1 MLIKDIFAADIT
13 RDIAPVV
20 YFHEQDP
27 QKILEEVSEYIIT
40 GGHLKG
46 TLQHNRVPEGIHEQF
61 VRLLTGLAETLKKSG
76 GVDLP
81 ASWISGFYGSGKSSF
96 AKLLG
101 LALDDMQLP
110 DGRSLSEILLERDDS
125 ANRQDFQKAWQQ
137 LRSLVDPIS
146 VVFDIGAVAR
156 DDEHIHSA
164 VKREIQRRLRYCSV
178 SHHVADHELKLEL
191 DGQWDAFL
199 ACVEQTLGESWE
211 KLKNGQLAEDSFSEV
226 LHVMNP
232 SRYVDPMSWFDSR
245 AGAKTGVGTSVAET
259 TQAIIDMLDR
269 RATGKTMF
277 VVVDEVSQYVHQND
291 ERMLRLQTFVADL
304 GQKLKG
310 RVWLLA
316 TGQQKLEDSE
326 DASSIG
332 KLKDRFPPRL
342 RVHLSA
348 TNIRDVVHKRLLK
361 KAPAKEAELRS
372 LFQQHRS
379 DLKLYGYDCTEIN
392 EEDFVEVYPML
403 PKHVDLL
410 MRITSNL
417 RTNSSRAKGDDH
429 AIRGLLQLLGELF
442 REQQLGDQALGEMIT
457 LDRIYEVQKS
467 ALDPD
472 VDSTLAR
479 IFNADAV
486 TGDDLALQV
495 AKTVALLQLVQEQE
509 PTTVGLVSQCLYE
522 RLGQGNRESAIQ
534 EKLEKLR
541 SLSFLSFSEKQGY
554 KIQSSAGQEWD
565 RERESGT
572 SSPDKLS
579 RVVMDNVKKLLGGV
593 ERPRYKNRAFPW
605 TAFYNDG
612 KYLQDERL
620 QGTNDLSVLTLDF
633 RYLTR
638 QEDRNT
644 EKWLQDSTQANLR
657 DRIVW
662 VSGRWSDLEPQLK
675 MLVKSQ
681 HMIDKYRNRPGL
693 TSEKKRLLLDEESR
707 CEELEKS
714 VQDSVSRVF
723 LEGELYFRGRKLE
736 KSGSSFKILMLQL
749 GEKLLPEYF
758 NLYVD
763 IPVLPSELTQLLE
776 DKLSGPS
783 AKFMTGQLGILEM
796 DAGKYIPTC
805 SGEVPSRI
813 WQHVQDEKG
822 VPGNV
827 LLSYFSGP
835 PFGYSSDMVK
845 ACLAGLLRANKIR
858 IRPESGPEI
867 TSVRD
872 PGARDM
878 FTKDRDLKRADV
890 LPPSDAEITGRD
902 RISICKFFKD
912 YLNRDLDRE
921 NDAIADAVFE
931 QFPGHMQQLR
941 EVEQR
946 YNQLPDRPILPS
958 KLLKLQKALEECM
971 RSRQIQTTVIA
982 VKNQLDVL
990 RDGVAQLHLTQTDLT
1005 DEAVALVKRA
1015 LEVRSHQV
1023 KQLQQLDQVEPVAEA
1038 IEALE
1043 EQLKRDRPWNDI
1055 KSLIPQLQAIETYY
1069 QTVRL
1074 GLIEHQEQT
1083 AETIRAQVK
1092 RRKGFGKLDRKKVEY
1107 VLRPVQEA
1115 LIDTTPAACYP
1126 ALVEIRDTAILRLQ
1140 ASEKVANTYLDDVLS
1155 EETDEQILKVDLKLR
1170 DREVSS
1176 PEEIEQLVSYVRDQ
1190 LTQQL
1195 KPNTRIRIL

>member
-27 QKILEEVSEYIIT
+27 QKVLEEVSEYIIT
-40 GGHLKG
+40 GGYAKG
-46 TLQHNRVPEGIHEQF
+46 DLRRNRVPEGIHEQF
-61 VRLLTGLAETLKKSG
+61 VRLLTGLAETLKRSG

-101 LALDDMQLP
+101 LALDDMSLP
-110 DGRSLSEILLERDDS
+110 NGRSLSEVLLERDDS
-125 ANRQDFQKAWQQ
+125 ANQQEFRKAWEEV
-137 LRSLVDPIS
+137 RSLVDPIS

-164 VKREIQRRLRYCSV
+164 VKREIQRRLKYCSV

-191 DGQWDAFL
+191 DGQWDTFL
-199 ACVEQTLGESWE
+199 ACAEQTLGEPWE
-211 KLKNGQLAEDSFSEV
+211 QLKNGQLAEDSFSEV

-232 SRYVDPMSWFDSR
+232 SRYVDPMSWLDSR
-245 AGAKTGVGTSVAET
+245 AGAKTGMGTSVAET

-269 RATGKTMF
+269 RAAGKTLF

-361 KAPAKEAELRS
+361 KAPAREAELRS
-372 LFQQHRS
+372 LFQQHRA
-379 DLKLYGYDCTEIN
+379 DLKLYGYQCDELT

-442 REQQLGDQALGEMIT
+442 REQQLGDRELGEMIT

-472 VDSTLAR
+472 VDSTMAR
-479 IFNADAV
+479 IFNADTV

-522 RLGQGNRESAIQ
+522 RLGQGNRETAIQ

-565 RERESGT
+565 REREAGT
-572 SSPDKLS
+572 STPDKLS
-579 RVVMDNVKKLLGGV
+579 RVVMDKVKKLLGEV
-593 ERPRYKNRAFPW
+593 DRPRYKNRAFPW

-620 QGTNDLSVLTLDF
+620 QGTNDLSVLTIDF

-638 QEDRNT
+638 QEDRSS
-644 EKWLQDSTQANLR
+644 EKWLQESTQANLR
-657 DRIVW
+657 DRIIW
-662 VSGRWSDLEPQLK
+662 VGGRWSDLEPQLK
-675 MLVKSQ
+675 MLVKSF

-693 TSEKKRLLLDEESR
+693 TSDKKRLLLDEEGR
-707 CEELEKS
+707 YEELEKT
-714 VQDSVSRVF
+714 VQDAVARAF

-736 KSGSSFKILMLQL
+736 KSGSSFKMVLLQL

-763 IPVLPSELTQLLE
+763 IPVLPSELAQLLE

-783 AKFMTGQLGILEM
+783 SKFMTGQLGILEM

-805 SGEVPSRI
+805 SGEVPNRI

-835 PFGYSSDMVK
+835 PFGYSSDVVK

-867 TSVRD
+867 TSMRD

-878 FTKDRDLKRADV
+878 FTKDRDLKRSEV
-890 LPPSDAEITGRD
+890 FPPSDAEITGRD

-912 YLNRDLDRE
+912 YLNIDLDRE

-931 QFPGHMQQLR
+931 QFPGRMQQLR

-982 VKNQLDVL
+982 VKNQLDDL
-990 RDGVAQLHLTQTDLT
+990 RDGVEQLRLTQTDLT

-1023 KQLQQLDQVEPVAEA
+1023 AQLQQLEQVELVAAA
-1038 IEALE
+1038 IAALE
-1043 EQLKRDRPWNDI
+1043 EQLQRDRPWNDI
-1055 KSLIPQLQAIETYY
+1055 RSLEPQLQSIEAHY

-1074 GLIEHQEQT
+1074 GLIERQEQQ
-1083 AETIRAQVK
+1083 AEAIRAQVK
-1092 RRKGFGKLDRKKVEY
+1092 RRQGFGKLNEKKAEY

-1126 ALVEIRDTAILRLQ
+1126 ALVEIRDTATLRLQ
-1140 ASEKVANTYLDDVLS
+1140 ASEKAANTYLDDALS
-1155 EETDEQILKVDLKLR
+1155 EETDEQVVTLNLKLR

-1176 PEEIEQLVSYVRDQ
+1176 PEEIEQLVEYVREQ

>member
-27 QKILEEVSEYIIT
+27 QKVLEEASEYIIT
-40 GGHLKG
+40 GGYAKG
-46 TLQHNRVPEGIHEQF
+46 DLRRNRVPEGIHEQF
-61 VRLLTGLAETLKKSG
+61 VRLLTGLAETLKRSG

-101 LALDDMQLP
+101 LALDDMPLP
-110 DGRSLSEILLERDDS
+110 NGRSLSEVLLERDDS
-125 ANRQDFQKAWQQ
+125 ANQQEFRQAWED

-164 VKREIQRRLRYCSV
+164 VKREIQRRLKYCSV

-191 DGQWDAFL
+191 DGQWETFL
-199 ACVEQTLGESWE
+199 ACAEQTLGEPWE
-211 KLKNGQLAEDSFSEV
+211 KLKNGQSADDLFSQV

-232 SRYVDPMSWFDSR
+232 SLYVDPMSWLDSR
-245 AGAKTGVGTSVAET
+245 AGAKTGMGTSVAET
-259 TQAIIDMLDR
+259 TQAIINMLDR
-269 RATGKTMF
+269 RAAGKTLF

-361 KAPAKEAELRS
+361 KAPAREAELRS
-372 LFQQHRS
+372 LFQQHRA
-379 DLKLYGYDCTEIN
+379 DLKLYGYQCDELT

-442 REQQLGDQALGEMIT
+442 REQQLGDRELGEMIT

-479 IFNADAV
+479 IFSADAV
-486 TGDDLALQV
+486 MDDELARRV

-522 RLGQGNRESAIQ
+522 RLGQGNRETAIQ

-554 KIQSSAGQEWD
+554 KIQSSAGQDWD
-565 RERESGT
+565 RERESGQT
-572 SSPDKLS
+572 TPDCLS
-579 RVVMDNVKKLLGGV
+579 RVVMGNVKKLLGNV
-593 ERPRYKNRAFPW
+593 ELPRYKNRSFPW
-605 TAFYNDG
+605 TAFYSDG
-612 KYLQDERL
+612 KYLQDERV
-620 QGTNDLSVLTLDF
+620 QGTNELAVLTVDF

-638 QEDRNT
+638 QEDRNP
-644 EKWLQDSTQANLR
+644 EKWLQESTQANLR
-657 DRIVW
+657 DRIIW
-662 VSGRWSDLEPQLK
+662 VAGRWSDLESQLK
-675 MLVKSQ
+675 MLMKSR
-681 HMIDKYRNRPGL
+681 HMIEKYRTRPSL
-693 TSEKKRLLLDEESR
+693 SSEKKRLLLDEESR
-707 CEELEKS
+707 YEGLEKS
-714 VQDSVSRVF
+714 VQESVAKAF
-723 LEGELYFRGRKLE
+723 LEGELYFRGRILDKI
-736 KSGSSFKILMLQL
+736 GSSFRLVLMQL
-749 GEKLLPEYF
+749 GEQLLPEYF

-763 IPVLPSELTQLLE
+763 IPVLKSELEQLLA

-783 AKFMTGQLGILEM
+783 AKFMAGQLGILEL

-805 SGEVPSRI
+805 SGEVPNRI
-813 WQHVQDEKG
+813 WQHILDEKG
-822 VPGNV
+822 IAGNN
-827 LLSYFSGP
+827 LLSYFNSP
-835 PFGYSSDMVK
+835 PFGYSPDVVR
-845 ACLAGLLRANKIR
+845 ACLAGLLRASKIR

-867 TSVRD
+867 TSMKD

-931 QFPGHMQQLR
+931 QFPGQMQQLR

-946 YNQLPDRPILPS
+946 YNQLPDRPMLPS

-982 VKNQLDVL
+982 VKNQLDIL
-990 RDGVAQLHLTQTDLT
+990 RDGVEQLRLTQTDLT
-1005 DEAVALVKRA
+1005 DEAVTLVKRA

-1023 KQLQQLDQVEPVAEA
+1023 KQLKQLDQMESVAAA

-1043 EQLKRDRPWNDI
+1043 EQLRRDRPWNDI
-1055 KSLIPQLQAIETYY
+1055 KSLDPQLKAIEAHY

-1074 GLIEHQEQT
+1074 GLIERQEQT
-1083 AETIRAQVK
+1083 AATIQAQVK
-1092 RRKGFGKLDRKKVEY
+1092 RRKGFSKLDGKKAEY

-1140 ASEKVANTYLDDVLS
+1140 ASEKAANTYLDDALS
-1155 EETDEQILKVDLKLR
+1155 EETDEQVVTLNLRLR

-1176 PEEIEQLVSYVRDQ
+1176 PEEIEQVVEYVREQ